1 MDLAKRLGTIL
12 KHALDSPSASN
23 AFSFL
28 TTLFCLH
35 MSFDEMLV
43 KVRGARGGSEF
54 SRSFISSAKI
64 ARNVHGDTLLH
75 IAAAEGSENA
85 VTILLEIG
93 CDVNAQ
99 DNFGSTAI
107 QSAAWREY
115 RCIVEKLLL
124 AGAKTTI
131 ADSTG
136 FTAIENLRLLG
147 KNEMA
152 DFLSL
157 WHSNGHHSG

>member
-1 MDLAKRLGTIL
+1 
-12 KHALDSPSASN
+12 
-23 AFSFL
+23 
-28 TTLFCLH
+28 
-35 MSFDEMLV
+35 MSFDELLA
-43 KVRGARGGSEF
+43 KVREARSGSELTN
-54 SRSFISSAKI
+54 SFISGVKN

-115 RCIVEKLLL
+115 RSIVEKLLL

-136 FTAIENLRLLG
+136 FTVIENLRLLG

-157 WHSNGHHSG
+157 WQANGHHSG